1 MFSAWEKGFDEFRKS
16 EYYAERAAI
25 ARQTAEDTKPT
36 DKGFIDRRIK
46 DAEKT
51 IKAQRKNIEYYRKYL
66 ERIENGEEIKQYN
79 GDILTAD
86 MVQEWIENAE
96 LIIENAIS
104 KSIYYHECM
113 EEAGGVAFSKNN
125 IKEGYIVE
133 LDRWGK
139 CRVTGTG
146 KVNISYSIME
156 GGAAG
161 DGGKAAYAEIKRI
174 ISEEVLEKPEH
185 PFKVGDSY
193 TVQVWNSEKC
203 TREPKEYIVTKITPE
218 RVTLK
223 TGEERAVS
231 RKPRRFKDN
240 STNGFSWAIGVVD
253 GYGGTIYKK
262 ETDMI

>member
-1 MFSAWEKGFDEFRKS
+1 M
-16 EYYAERAAI
+16 
-25 ARQTAEDTKPT
+25 
-36 DKGFIDRRIK
+36 
-46 DAEKT
+46 
-51 IKAQRKNIEYYRKYL
+51 NI
-66 ERIENGEEIKQYN
+66 IENILKESKTAEIKQYN

-113 EEAGGVAFSKNN
+113 EEAGGVAFSKDN

-133 LDRWGK
+133 LNRWGK
-139 CRVTGTG
+139 CRVIGTG

-161 DGGKAAYAEIKRI
+161 YGGKAAYAEIKSI
-174 ISEEVLEKPEH
+174 ISEEVPEKPEH

-203 TREPKEYIVTKITPE
+203 TREPKEYIVTKITSQ

-262 ETDMI
+262 ETDMK